1 MVVIT
6 DKAGQL
12 GNQIVRFA
20 HFVAFSEGSGVPVA
34 NARFGG
40 YGGYAH
46 YFPAFAEDPLCRYP
60 RAPKTKTMRA
70 RAGVALA
77 WALGLVAPGRRY
89 RSLAVVRLQGP
100 DEFDLGAES
109 FKQLAREVRV
119 VLARG
124 FLFRDY
130 AAFAAHAD
138 TLRRVFAPRT
148 EHLDRARA
156 AVRAAKGDADR
167 VVGVH
172 IRRGD
177 YAEWNDGR
185 FFWSDNEYAQLMA
198 AAAEQWPGETTRFLI
213 CSNDT
218 WERSELPNS
227 APGPGHEI
235 EDMYALAY
243 CDAILGPPSTF
254 SAWASFWGRT
264 PLWSVT
270 ELTAVPS
277 FGVAWVD

>member
-1 MVVIT
+1 MIT

-20 HFVAFSEGSGVPVA
+20 HFVAFAEDSGVPVA

-46 YFPAFAEDPLCRYP
+46 YFPAFADDPLCRYP
-60 RAPKTKTMRA
+60 REKSPNAMRA
-70 RAGVALA
+70 RLGVLFA
-77 WALGLVAPGRRY
+77 WALGRILPSRRLSSVAI
-89 RSLAVVRLQGP
+89 VRLKGSE
-100 DEFDLGAES
+100 EFDLGAQN
-109 FKQLAREVRV
+109 FKQLAHEARF

-130 AAFAAHAD
+130 AGFAAHAG
-138 TLRRVFAPRT
+138 RIRQVFTPHAS
-148 EHLDRARA
+148 HLDNARS

-185 FFWSDNEYAQLMA
+185 YFWSDDEYARLMT
-198 AAAEQWPGETTRFLI
+198 AAAEQWPGETTRFLV
-213 CSNDT
+213 CSNDS
-218 WERSELPNS
+218 WDGSKLPHS

-235 EDMYALAY
+235 EDMYALAQ

-270 ELTAVPS
+270 DLKAVPS